1 MSSAT
6 DLQAR
11 AQKFLDADAEMERG
25 YLTKDERSKRRRAR
39 TAAGDSLGSHSPSLA
54 RQIIRA
60 IVMARVEGVIA

>member
-11 AQKFLDADAEMERG
+11 AQVFLDADARMERG
-25 YLTKDERSKRRRAR
+25 LPKDEHSRRLRAR
-39 TAAGDSLGSHSPSLA
+39 TAAAASLGSHSPSLA

-60 IVMARVEGVIA
+60 IVMARVEGELA